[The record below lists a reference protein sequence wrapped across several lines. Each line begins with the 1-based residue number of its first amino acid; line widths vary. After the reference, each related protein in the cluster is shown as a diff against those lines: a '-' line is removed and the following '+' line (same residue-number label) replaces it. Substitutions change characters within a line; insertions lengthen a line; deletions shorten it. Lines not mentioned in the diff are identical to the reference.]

1 MRGTMLTAPQ
11 LSVQVDLMRK
21 EMEEKVAKAAGSAA
35 GPTPSPT
42 AAASSSSSSK
52 ELEEAV
58 AAVGRKVEE
67 LEVALNE
74 VQLQLPS
81 GSGAVKQAADL
92 ARGNTSPEEVAAL
105 AEQVKGLMVKVEQ
118 VREVLGERG
127 KGWSTHL
134 GATAGAGQAGSGN
147 MTQAPGGAMFT
158 PHEGGMR

>member
-1 MRGTMLTAPQ
+1 MLTAPQ

-35 GPTPSPT
+35 GPTPS
-42 AAASSSSSSK
+42 AAAAAAGSSK

-67 LEVALNE
+67 LEAALNE

-92 ARGNTSPEEVAAL
+92 ARGTTSPEEVAAL

-118 VREVLGERG
+118 VREVWEHPGWEGEQLGL
-127 KGWSTHL
+127 W
-134 GATAGAGQAGSGN
+134 AGQGEGAYDAG
-147 MTQAPGGAMFT
+147 TT
-158 PHEGGMR
+158 T